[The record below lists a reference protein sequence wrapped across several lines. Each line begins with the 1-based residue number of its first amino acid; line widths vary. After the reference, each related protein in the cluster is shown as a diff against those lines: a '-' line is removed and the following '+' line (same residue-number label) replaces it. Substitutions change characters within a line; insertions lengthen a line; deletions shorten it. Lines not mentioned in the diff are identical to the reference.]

1 MTTDNVSILLAFA
14 AGLLS
19 FLSPCVLPLVP
30 AYLGH
35 LAGVTTAQ
43 QETAD
48 QGNYIIYA
56 SGAARLNK
64 SGGMGTARLLALI
77 HALAFVTGFSLV
89 FVTFWASIGLLGQ
102 LLPGYIRYV
111 RPLGGVVLIIL
122 GLNMAGLFR
131 ISFLYRSL
139 GLNSLRSFNKGYGN
153 QDKPARRTGLPASFF
168 TGVIFAAGWTPC
180 IGPVLG
186 SIIGLASESTRAIE
200 GIFLLIAYSLGLGV
214 PFMLTALALGQA
226 NGLLRSL
233 NQSLNGLRLVSII
246 SGLFVAIVGVL
257 ILTNVFQTLPK
268 YFNWLPL

>member
-1 MTTDNVSILLAFA
+1 MIADNISIFLAFA

-35 LAGVTTAQ
+35 LAGITTAY
-43 QETAD
+43 QEEKEP
-48 QGNYIIYA
+48 GNLSITR
-56 SGAARLNK
+56 SGAARWNRN
-64 SGGMGTARLLALI
+64 GTASARLLALS
-77 HALAFVTGFSLV
+77 HAATFVLGFSMV

-111 RPLGGVVLIIL
+111 RPLGGLILIIL
-122 GLNMAGLFR
+122 GLNMAGLLR
-131 ISFLYRSL
+131 ISFLYRSF
-139 GLNSLRSFNKGYGN
+139 GLKAKGTLNKGAGHDT
-153 QDKPARRTGLPASFF
+153 QKSPGLPASFF

-186 SIIGLASESTRAIE
+186 GIIGLASESATAIE
-200 GIFLLIAYSLGLGV
+200 GTYLLIAYSLGLGM

-226 NGLLRSL
+226 NRFLRSL
-233 NQSLNGLRLVSII
+233 NRKLNGLKLVSIL
-246 SGLFVAIVGVL
+246 SGLFVALVGVL
-257 ILTNVFQTLPK
+257 MLTNVFQTLPQ

>member
-1 MTTDNVSILLAFA
+1 MSTDNISIFVAFA

-35 LAGVTTAQ
+35 LAGVTTAHQ
-43 QETAD
+43 KGKEPGTL
-48 QGNYIIYA
+48 IISR
-56 SGAARLNK
+56 SGAARWDKN
-64 SGGMGTARLLALI
+64 GAANARLLALS
-77 HALAFVTGFSLV
+77 HAAAFVLGFSVV
-89 FVTFWASIGLLGQ
+89 FVTFWTSIGLLGQ

-111 RPLGGVVLIIL
+111 RPIGGLILIIL

-131 ISFLYRSL
+131 ISFLYRSF
-139 GLNSLRSFNKGYGN
+139 GMKAKSSLNKGRDDAY
-153 QDKPARRTGLPASFF
+153 QKSPGLPASFF

-186 SIIGLASESTRAIE
+186 SIIGLASESTTALE
-200 GIFLLIAYSLGLGV
+200 GTYLLIAYSLGLGV

-226 NGLLRSL
+226 NRFLRSL
-233 NQSLNGLRLVSII
+233 NRKLNGLRVVSIL
-246 SGLFVAIVGVL
+246 SGLFVALVGVL
-257 ILTNVFQTLPK
+257 MLTNVFQTLPQ